1 MKATMP
7 KLTVTKMEH
16 SLNPQIKQ
24 LRRLWSLC
32 SQSNLMY
39 PVSLHR
45 ISKIRRRFKLTN
57 RRPKM

>member
-7 KLTVTKMEH
+7 ELTVTKMEH

-24 LRRLWSLC
+24 LRRLW

-57 RRPKM
+57 RKPKM